1 MWTRFVEIK
10 SPSKMQFDM
19 TVSYFRTEW
28 TPRVLGLG
36 AISAEFV
43 QLNENSGMY
52 VISYPDEKTAKDV
65 FKSIKAEVDAHNA
78 QNKTTIKE
86 GARLF
91 KTSR

>member
-43 QLNENSGMY
+43 QLTENSGM
-52 VISYPDEKTAKDV
+52 
-65 FKSIKAEVDAHNA
+65 
-78 QNKTTIKE
+78 
-86 GARLF
+86 
-91 KTSR
+91 

>member
-10 SPSKMQFDM
+10 STSKMQFDM

-43 QLNENSGMY
+43 QLTENSACMLSA
-52 VISYPDEKTAKDV
+52 IQTRKRPRM
-65 FKSIKAEVDAHNA
+65 FLKA
-78 QNKTTIKE
+78 
-86 GARLF
+86 
-91 KTSR
+91 SRPK

>member
-43 QLNENSGMY
+43 QLTENSGMLCY
-52 VISYPDEKTAKDV
+52 K
-65 FKSIKAEVDAHNA
+65 
-78 QNKTTIKE
+78 
-86 GARLF
+86 L
-91 KTSR
+91 SRRENGQGCF